1 MILTGGAR
9 GVDTYVVELGKQK
22 SMKVVIVPPVA
33 YRDGNGM
40 MSEIDVIMHYEG
52 SIKVCDA
59 NKTLNRKTSVA
70 LMNSGLLHRNCHI
83 VYGSNKIVALGH
95 FEKHGQILQGGTGWT
110 VQLAIDA
117 KKPVSVYIDEEEKWY
132 QYDYDSKQFKLS
144 VFPIL
149 RKSEDTAIV
158 GSRNITDN
166 MKLELRRIF
175 RLMSD

>member
-1 MILTGGAR
+1 MIVTGGAR
-9 GVDTYVVELGKQK
+9 GVDKYTVELARQK
-22 SMKVVIVPPVA
+22 GIKVVIEPPVA
-33 YRDGNGM
+33 YRDGM
-40 MSEIDVIMHYEG
+40 MSDIDSIMHFEG
-52 SIKVCDA
+52 SMKVCDA
-59 NKTLNRKTSVA
+59 NKTLNRKTSRT
-70 LMNSGLLHRNCHI
+70 LMNSGLLQRNYHI
-83 VYGSNKIVALGH
+83 VSGSNEIVALGR

-110 VQLAIDA
+110 VQMAIDA

-132 QYDYDSKQFKLS
+132 RYDYDSKQFKLS

-149 RKSEDTAIV
+149 RKSGHTAIV